1 MRSLFLLAAAAAI
14 PALAQLRPSPAPA
27 APTAPAAVRTSV
39 KSAVPLQVLSDLQRG
54 FDERLQAVGTD
65 SNAVF
70 LLTNTCG
77 VYISG
82 YGAIFTTQVDL
93 INTPRITPFQQSVNW
108 AQVHTRKIANVPL
121 LRQAIRDLW
130 MAAAAK
136 LTAVPENEQ
145 IVIAVRVLYG
155 PSEDTHGLPGQI
167 IMKAERR
174 ALLSGAPELEE
185 Q

>member
-1 MRSLFLLAAAAAI
+1 MRSLLLLAAAVI

-27 APTAPAAVRTSV
+27 AQPAPAAVRTSV
-39 KSAVPLQVLSDLQRG
+39 RSAVPLQMLSDLQRG

-77 VYISG
+77 VYLSG
-82 YGAIFTTQVDL
+82 YGAVFTTQVDL
-93 INTPRITPFQQSVNW
+93 INTPRITPFQQSVNL
-108 AQVHTRKIANVPL
+108 AQVHSRKIANVPL
-121 LRQAIRDLW
+121 LRQAIRELW

-136 LTAVPENEQ
+136 LTSVPENEQ

-155 PSEDTHGLPGQI
+155 PAEDTHGLPGQMV
-167 IMKAERR
+167 MKAERR

>member
-1 MRSLFLLAAAAAI
+1 VRSLLLLAAAAI
-14 PALAQLRPSPAPA
+14 PALAQLRPSPAA
-27 APTAPAAVRTSV
+27 APTAPVAVRTSV

-82 YGAIFTTQVDL
+82 YGAVFTTQVDL

-108 AQVHTRKIANVPL
+108 AQVHSRKIANVPL
-121 LRQAIRDLW
+121 LRQAIRELW

-136 LTAVPENEQ
+136 LTSVPENEQ

-155 PSEDTHGLPGQI
+155 PAEDTRGLPGQMV
-167 IMKAERR
+167 MKAERR